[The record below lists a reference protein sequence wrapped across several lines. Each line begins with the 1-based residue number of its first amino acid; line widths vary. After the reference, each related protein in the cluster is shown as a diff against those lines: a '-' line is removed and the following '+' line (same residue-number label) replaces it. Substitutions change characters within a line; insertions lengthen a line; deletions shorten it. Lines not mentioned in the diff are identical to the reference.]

1 MRPAIRHL
9 VLLAGTALALYG
21 TAANA
26 LICYVLFDRNDN
38 VVYRDTIPPVD
49 LSDQGADARA
59 AMRQRGEYMMISEV
73 DRCPQAAFVFG
84 QAGSPSLSI
93 DDFLGTVKPES
104 RVSAATPGRAR
115 SAPGSPGSTAAR
127 PPTVGK

>member
-9 VLLAGTALALYG
+9 VLLAGTALALSG
-21 TAANA
+21 GAANA
-26 LICYVLFDRNDN
+26 LTCYVLFDRNDN

-49 LSDQGADARA
+49 LSDQGAPARA
-59 AMRQRGEYMMISEV
+59 AMRQRGEYMMISDV

-84 QAGSPSLSI
+84 QAGSASLSI

-104 RVSAATPGRAR
+104 RASAATPGRAR
-115 SAPGSPGSTAAR
+115 STSGSPGSTAAR
-127 PPTVGK
+127 PSTVGK